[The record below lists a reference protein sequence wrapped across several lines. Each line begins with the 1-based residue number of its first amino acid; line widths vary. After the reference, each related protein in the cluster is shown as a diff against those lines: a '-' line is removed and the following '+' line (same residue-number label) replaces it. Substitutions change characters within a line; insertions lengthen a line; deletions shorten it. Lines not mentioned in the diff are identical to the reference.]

1 MTSGE
6 SPGADDG
13 KKLRDFFLL
22 LAENADGPLYQ
33 SYLEDPRRVMREH
46 GLSGAVIEAVIHG
59 NLKEL
64 NRLVKGSGTDIICG
78 TIVRI

>member
-22 LAENADGPLYQ
+22 LAENAEKPLYQ
-33 SYLEDPRRVMREH
+33 KYFNDPRGVMKEH
-46 GLSGAVIEAVIHG
+46 GLSEPVVEAVMHG